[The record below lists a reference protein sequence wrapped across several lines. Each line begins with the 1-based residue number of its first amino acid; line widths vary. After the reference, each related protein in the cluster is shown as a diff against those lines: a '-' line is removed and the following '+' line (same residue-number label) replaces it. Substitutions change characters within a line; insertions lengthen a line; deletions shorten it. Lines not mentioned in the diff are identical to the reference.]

1 MLKRNKK
8 NLYYYTNVETMKYIL
23 QGANIYATNLL
34 YMNDAEE
41 YSNGL
46 KELREIINNKQHTEL
61 IPQESLHREL
71 ERGVTSYSISFSTV
85 GDLLSQWSMY
95 AGESGV
101 SLMMAFSGNEVYR
114 AYTEDKKRKDVYNFS
129 TECKMPKRVFYC
141 TKSTMPLQRY
151 QNVVDGIWK
160 EINLSYSP
168 VTLSDFPGN
177 ANYIWKE
184 MAPYVKRF
192 EFNAEEEY
200 RLVFDWTQL
209 LQRFRIDYRN
219 DGGVLKPYLD
229 IECEGGWPI
238 QEITVGPG
246 FNQDAVFRSIAHF
259 LNHSSI
265 LRVPVLTGNQYV
277 NRCKRYF
284 NICGEIPPDVVQLW
298 ENRKKEVKVKNVSL
312 RHAQFQQI
320 RADIMTM
327 RGADDDYCQRLAL
340 AELTRDGII
349 LRKSKI
355 PYIF

>member
-1 MLKRNKK
+1 MLKHKK
-8 NLYYYTNVETMKYIL
+8 KLYYYTSVETMKYIL

-46 KELREIINNKQHTEL
+46 KELREIINNKQQTEL
-61 IPQESLHREL
+61 ISQESLNREL
-71 ERGVTSYSISFSTV
+71 ESDVANYSISFSTV

-101 SLMMAFSGNEVYR
+101 SLMMAFSADEVYR
-114 AYTEDKKRKDVYNFS
+114 AYDEFGKRADVYNFS
-129 TECKMPKRVFYC
+129 VEHKFPKKIFYC
-141 TKSTMPLQRY
+141 TKSTMSSQRY

-160 EINLSYSP
+160 EVNKSYSP
-168 VTLSDFPGN
+168 ITLSDFPGN
-177 ANYIWKE
+177 VNYIWKE

-192 EFNAEEEY
+192 EFSAEEEY

-209 LQRFRIDYRN
+209 LHRFRIDYRN

-229 IECEGGWPI
+229 IECKGGWPI

-246 FNQDAVFRSIAHF
+246 FNQDAVFRSIVHF
-259 LNHSSI
+259 LNYSSI
-265 LRVPVLTGNQYV
+265 QVPVLTNEQYIS
-277 NRCKRYF
+277 RCKRYLS
-284 NICGEIPPDVVQLW
+284 IDGEIPSDVMQLW
-298 ENRKKEVKVKNVSL
+298 ESRKKGIKVNNISL
-312 RHAQFQQI
+312 RQEQFQQI
-320 RADIMTM
+320 RADIITM
-327 RGADDDYCQRLAL
+327 RGVDDQYCRRLAL

-349 LRKSKI
+349 LRKSRI